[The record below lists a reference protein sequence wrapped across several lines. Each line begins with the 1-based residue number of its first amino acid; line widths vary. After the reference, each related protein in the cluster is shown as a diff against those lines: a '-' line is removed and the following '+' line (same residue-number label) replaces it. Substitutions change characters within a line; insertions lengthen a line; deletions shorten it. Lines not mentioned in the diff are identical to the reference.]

1 MPRRRVLSA
10 EIAHETNT
18 FSILPTT
25 LESYRSR
32 LYYEGDEIAAA
43 MGGAACEIAAHLD
56 AAERHGW
63 QLVQP
68 IAARATPSGKTTA
81 AAWAHLSGLVLAACD
96 TGGKPFDGVI
106 LALHGA
112 MVTEDA
118 DDAEGDLLARL
129 RGRLGP
135 RVPIAI
141 TLDLHANV
149 SDAMAEHADIILAY
163 RTYPHIDQ
171 YDIAAEAA
179 GLLENAMAGEIEPRS
194 VVARGPL
201 IEGCNHGQ
209 TQSGPMADL
218 LERAAGCVADEA
230 GVLAITVCAGF
241 TPADIP
247 FTGPTITVVG
257 DGPGADARCREIAED
272 FMAEIWDTRKTV
284 TVPIYSVEEV
294 IAAATEGGAEGDKG
308 GPLVIAD
315 FSDNPGSG
323 AYGDSVKLL
332 AAMIEAR
339 LEKAALGV
347 IADPR
352 AVAACR
358 AAGEGNPVTLSLGS
372 IVDRALYGPPL
383 EITATV
389 DHLSDGAYVCDG
401 PMLRG
406 EARSMGPTAVL
417 RIGGVRVVIATHNQQ
432 VTDRQVFLS
441 QGIDPAACSVVALKS
456 AHHFRA
462 AFEPLARAVMLADT
476 GSLAARDVTRFPW
489 KKLRRPVWPLDE
501 V

>member
-18 FSILPTT
+18 FSVLATT
-25 LESYRSR
+25 LESYRTR
-32 LYYEGDEIAAA
+32 LYYEGADIASA
-43 MGGAACEIAAHLD
+43 MGGTACEIAAHLD
-56 AAERHGW
+56 AAKRFGW
-63 QLVQP
+63 ELVQP

-81 AAWAHLSGLVLAACD
+81 AAWAHLSGLVMDACD
-96 TGGKPFDGVI
+96 QGPFDGVI

-129 RGRLGP
+129 RGRLGS
-135 RVPIAI
+135 RVPIAV

-149 SDAMAEHADIILAY
+149 SAAMAEHADIILAY

-171 YDIAAEAA
+171 YEIAAEAA
-179 GLLENAMAGEIEPRS
+179 DMLERAMAGDIEPRS
-194 VVARGPL
+194 TVLGGPL
-201 IEGCNHGQ
+201 MEGCNHGQ

-218 LERAAGCVADEA
+218 LERAARTVAAEA
-230 GVLAITVCAGF
+230 NVLAVTVCAGF
-241 TPADIP
+241 TLADIP
-247 FTGPTITVVG
+247 FTGPTVTVVG
-257 DGPGADARCREIAED
+257 DGAGSDARAREIAED
-272 FMAEIWDTRKTV
+272 FMAEIWETRKTIL
-284 TVPIYSVEEV
+284 VPIHSVAEAV
-294 IAAATEGGAEGDKG
+294 TAAVEGGPG

-323 AYGDSVKLL
+323 AYGDSVVLL
-332 AAMIEAR
+332 EAMIEAR
-339 LEKAALGV
+339 LENAALGV
-347 IADPR
+347 ISDPQ

-358 AAGEGNPVTLSLGS
+358 AAGEGNEVTLALGS
-372 IVDRALYGPPL
+372 KIDAALYGPPL
-383 EITATV
+383 AITATV
-389 DHLSDGAYVCDG
+389 ERLSDGAYVCDG

-406 EARSMGPTAVL
+406 EARSMGPAAVL
-417 RIGGVRVVIATHNQQ
+417 RIGGLRVIVASHNQQ

-462 AFEPLARAVMLADT
+462 AFEPLARKVMLADS
-476 GSLAARDVTRFPW
+476 GALAARDVTKFPW
-489 KKLRRPVWPLDE
+489 KKLRRPVWPLDD